1 MSPFRP
7 IGLDLSA
14 NAIGIARADGTT
26 TTIRPRAG
34 ASDPARRIFE
44 MVAALPQH
52 LTGATFALIEG
63 YALGGRFET
72 MATIAEMAG
81 AVKLL
86 LFECSIAYDSSVRPT
101 SLKKYATF
109 NGRADKAEMVVA
121 ANAHGAGIE
130 PGRHDEADAWW
141 LRRICLDRVNGVVP
155 SAIPGWDR
163 YRAELIEGVR
173 WP

>member
-1 MSPFRP
+1 MRAFRP
-7 IGLDLSA
+7 VGLDLSA
-14 NAIGIARADGTT
+14 NAIGIAKIDGTT
-26 TTIRPRAG
+26 VTVRPRTG
-34 ASDPARRIFE
+34 AADPARRIFE
-44 MVAALPQH
+44 MVAAVSPH
-52 LTGATFALIEG
+52 LSGATFALIEG
-63 YALGGRFET
+63 YALGGQFQT
-72 MATIAEMAG
+72 MATVAEMAG

-86 LFECSIAYDSSVRPT
+86 LFECSIAYDASVRPT
-101 SLKKYATF
+101 SLKKYATY

-121 ANAHGAGIE
+121 ANAHGAGID

-155 SAIPGWDR
+155 SAIPEWDR